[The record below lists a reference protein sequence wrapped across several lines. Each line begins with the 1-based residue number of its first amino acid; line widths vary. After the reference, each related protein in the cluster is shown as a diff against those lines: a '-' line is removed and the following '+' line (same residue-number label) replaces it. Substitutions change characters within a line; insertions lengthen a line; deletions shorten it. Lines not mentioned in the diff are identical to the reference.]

1 MWYGMMSF
9 IIIISLFALFIA
21 SIYWAMMV
29 FHDNDK
35 EYLEISHNLTC
46 DELYHNVIVDE
57 KNEHRYDIEKR
68 AIKDYD
74 RRCK

>member
-1 MWYGMMSF
+1 MLSF
-9 IIIISLFALFIA
+9 IIIISLFVLLIV
-21 SIYWAMMV
+21 SIHQGINV